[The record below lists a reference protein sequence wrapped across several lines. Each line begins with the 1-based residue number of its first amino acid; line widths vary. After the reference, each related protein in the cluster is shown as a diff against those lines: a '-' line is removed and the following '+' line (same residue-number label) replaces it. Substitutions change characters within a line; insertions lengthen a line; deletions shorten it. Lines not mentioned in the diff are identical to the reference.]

1 MAGEWLDWSER
12 GAPMQLH
19 YVDDALLVVEK
30 PPGLLSVP
38 GRGPALA
45 DCVITRLQ
53 ERYPD
58 ALTVH
63 RLDMVTSGLLLHAR
77 GKVHQ
82 AALSRQFEQRQVD
95 KQYIALVEGL
105 VADDCGEIDLP
116 LRCDWDK
123 RPKQMVDPLLGRRAL
138 TRWRVL
144 GRDRS
149 TARSMLALEPVTG
162 RAHQLRV
169 HLASLGH
176 PIVGDVLYNAAPAK
190 RVCLHA
196 SALGFAHPLTG
207 EPLELRS
214 AAPFAL

>member
-1 MAGEWLDWSER
+1 
-12 GAPMQLH
+12 MQLH

-53 ERYPD
+53 EHYPD

-77 GKVHQ
+77 GKASQV
-82 AALSRQFEQRQVD
+82 ALSRQFEQRQVD

-116 LRCDWDK
+116 LRCDWDN

-149 TARSMLALEPVTG
+149 TARSMLALEPATG

-196 SALGFAHPLTG
+196 RALGFAHPLTG

>member
-1 MAGEWLDWSER
+1 
-12 GAPMQLH
+12 MQLH

-77 GKVHQ
+77 GKASQV
-82 AALSRQFEQRQVD
+82 ALSRQFEQRQVD

-116 LRCDWDK
+116 LRCDWDN

-138 TRWRVL
+138 TRWRCSGVI
-144 GRDRS
+144 GRR
-149 TARSMLALEPVTG
+149 
-162 RAHQLRV
+162 RAACWRW
-169 HLASLGH
+169 S
-176 PIVGDVLYNAAPAK
+176 
-190 RVCLHA
+190 R
-196 SALGFAHPLTG
+196 
-207 EPLELRS
+207 
-214 AAPFAL
+214 

>member
-1 MAGEWLDWSER
+1 
-12 GAPMQLH
+12 MQLH

-53 ERYPD
+53 EHYPD

-77 GKVHQ
+77 GKASQV
-82 AALSRQFEQRQVD
+82 ALSRQFEQRQVD

-116 LRCDWDK
+116 LRCDWDS

-149 TARSMLALEPVTG
+149 TARSMLALEPATG

-190 RVCLHA
+190 PVRLHA

>member
-1 MAGEWLDWSER
+1 
-12 GAPMQLH
+12 MQLH

-105 VADDCGEIDLP
+105 VGAFQRGGS
-116 LRCDWDK
+116 K
-123 RPKQMVDPLLGRRAL
+123 
-138 TRWRVL
+138 
-144 GRDRS
+144 
-149 TARSMLALEPVTG
+149 ARTE
-162 RAHQLRV
+162 
-169 HLASLGH
+169 
-176 PIVGDVLYNAAPAK
+176 
-190 RVCLHA
+190 
-196 SALGFAHPLTG
+196 
-207 EPLELRS
+207 
-214 AAPFAL
+214 